1 MRRPDI
7 RTLEKIIRSLCHQE
21 VENMI
26 TGDEEAK
33 TGFFL
38 GLFVLTGEAF
48 AQFVLSS
55 VSVLLHLQPSIDPT
69 DAVSIASPPDF

>member
-1 MRRPDI
+1 
-7 RTLEKIIRSLCHQE
+7 
-21 VENMI
+21 MI